1 MHNIGDYA
9 IAVSS
14 FDLKTEENSF
24 LLFASNAKRVSE
36 LYFILSGLYGNVE
49 ECLHNLQMKG
59 S

>member
-1 MHNIGDYA
+1 MRNTGEYA

-14 FDLKTEENSF
+14 FALKTEENSF
-24 LLFASNAKRVSE
+24 LHFASNAKKVSE
-36 LYFILSGLYGNVE
+36 LCCILSGLYGNVE